1 MNQYHIYEAIG
12 RGKHSTVYKGRKKK
26 TIEYYAIK
34 SVEKSQKTKVL
45 QEVRTLHSLDHNNVL
60 KFYAWYE
67 TSAHLWLVLEYCVGG
82 DLLTLLRQD
91 TRMPEESIHDF
102 ARDLVQALQFLH
114 SKGVIYCDL
123 KPSNVLL
130 DENGRLKLCD
140 FGLARRL
147 SDIAKSSVQELPQ
160 AKRGTPCYMA
170 PELFQEGSVH
180 SFGSDLWALGC
191 VMYECYAGR
200 PPFVSNSFTQLVN
213 SIISDPM
220 PPLWGNPS
228 HDFEDLVSRL
238 LVKDPVERIQWDE
251 LRNHPFWRTKCK
263 ILPLPP
269 QPAFTNFL
277 RLTHRPSSPEEKPKL
292 TGRTTPV
299 EKRAPEGKG
308 SAVERGT
315 PRERSQSQ
323 AKKFETKQ
331 DVKGAVPENR
341 NPGQRENGRKAV
353 KGPTGN
359 TEPKELDTKP
369 IGGVPAVN
377 LLRLSKIVK
386 TNLLKETEN
395 DTYRQQSDANGAS
408 DDTDITLENHDLE
421 LNFGE
426 EAESDAA
433 EEEDDS
439 GSNGV
444 SPTASAEEKDLH
456 KPSTKPYHAPAS
468 KGESRNPN
476 TNAEEPLPVTP
487 KPEINGRCEDP
498 QMTQTEVEVKQLDAM
513 RHVAATPPG
522 VGIPRKGSQRGPS
535 ATEESKKEPVV
546 GPPNPSRPSVVL
558 SQSLWHPSDLS
569 VRPIML
575 NRRIEKIPE
584 STFDSRI
591 LPAERL
597 TSSEFVKLEAEQ
609 QETFLN
615 KVMGNVHGSTVPV
628 NEKINTLKYLETLCT
643 NIDAANILINGPL
656 MPLLVK
662 LLRTVKIPALRV
674 QLTSVMGL
682 LIRHATLIEEEL
694 AGSGIVAVL
703 TDTLRDKQDKV
714 RRCAMATLGELLFY
728 IATQN
733 EGSPR
738 SGGGH
743 DTSAKDVKS
752 SLWQIP
758 GTTIALVASI
768 LRKGEDDVTQH
779 YALKTIENIA
789 SQGGEW
795 AQRFTNNEVINN
807 LCYTFRAS
815 AKPENLRATAGSCL
829 VRLVRFQPTTIP
841 FVLEKLTFK
850 ELVGGLARGSAREQ
864 QVNINLLNMA
874 LVGSSVINNMSKYLL
889 ALLEERS
896 LVPSVVAML
905 EQGPEVLRGKAF
917 VCAALLCKINRRWLP
932 SLCNAKLLPAVERL
946 AKEKDPYVQQ
956 CMEALVQTVIS
967 VVPTI
972 LESISTDI
980 AQLASGR
987 RTPGPGSSPARG
999 TPRSSLPLF
1008 PVVLNLMN
1016 SPSFRSRMVDEPLL
1030 ERLATFLKRL
1040 ETSSF
1045 QGQDEFQSTL
1055 LQLVE
1060 VMSQQ
1065 SATLL
1070 AHPDSFISKVLPSL
1084 AVLYD
1089 KNTDGDM
1096 RFLCLKVFFDIL
1108 VVFLDDISSV
1118 NSPEDQQPSTTIL
1131 SAPRREKLEAIVKQH
1146 FLPMY
1151 PILVDDED
1159 PIPMYAQKLLVMLLD
1174 LRCIQIEDILQLKL
1188 ISQFFESL
1196 QGDLT
1201 SINLHSVRLCLYL
1214 ASSPKVDSKVLS
1226 DLRIVRHV
1234 GALLDF
1240 VHAKGMQ
1247 DFLDPVLSVC
1257 RFLLVRNVGDHSKIS
1272 NINVLSAT
1280 ATNGRD
1286 LSRPAIQDIG
1296 DMGQYSTIFLE
1307 LCGSREPQVAET
1319 AAECLVLMLKAAPQ
1333 SAAAPIFS
1341 SLSRFVS
1348 ALEACAQS
1356 HSPSLS
1362 TKLQGQLLFAI
1373 SASCKE
1379 LRENKQPLRN
1389 FSPSSADFV
1398 SLENMVVRLR
1408 KSSSPQVAEAAA
1420 SAALELQRVPRSA

>member
-91 TRMPEESIHDF
+91 TRLPEESIHDF

-180 SFGSDLWALGC
+180 SYGSDLWALGC

-200 PPFVSNSFTQLVN
+200 PPFVSSSFTQLVN

-228 HDFEDLVSRL
+228 HEFEDLVSRL

-251 LRNHPFWRTKCK
+251 LRNHSFWRTKCK
-263 ILPLPP
+263 VLPLPP
-269 QPAFTNFL
+269 QPAFENFL
-277 RLTHRPSSPEEKPKL
+277 RLTSRSSSPEETPQL
-292 TGRTTPV
+292 SGRSTPV
-299 EKRAPEGKG
+299 EKKALDAKG
-308 SAVERGT
+308 SGIDRAT
-315 PRERSQSQ
+315 MRERSQIQ
-323 AKKFETKQ
+323 AKKVENKHAGQ
-331 DVKGAVPENR
+331 ESKGAAPFKEKTE
-341 NPGQRENGRKAV
+341 GRENGRKLI
-353 KGPTGN
+353 KGSAGHAQ
-359 TEPKELDTKP
+359 PKESDRKLN
-369 IGGVPAVN
+369 GGAPVVN

-386 TNLLKETEN
+386 TNMLKETEN
-395 DTYRQQSDANGAS
+395 DTYRQQSKANGAS
-408 DDTDITLENHDLE
+408 DDTDVTLENHDLE

-426 EAESDAA
+426 GAESDTT

-439 GSNGV
+439 GSNAAN
-444 SPTASAEEKDLH
+444 PIDSAEEKDLQKVSSKTTH
-456 KPSTKPYHAPAS
+456 AQPAKVENTKA
-468 KGESRNPN
+468 N
-476 TNAEEPLPVTP
+476 TGAEEHLPVTP
-487 KPEINGRCEDP
+487 SPSETNGRSEN
-498 QMTQTEVEVKQLDAM
+498 QLMTPAEIEGKQLDTM
-513 RHVAATPPG
+513 RQVAATPPN
-522 VGIPRKGSQRGPS
+522 VGIPRKASQRG
-535 ATEESKKEPVV
+535 TEEPKKEPT
-546 GPPNPSRPSVVL
+546 PAPNPARPSVVL

-575 NRRIEKIPE
+575 NRRIEKVPE
-584 STFDSRI
+584 SNFDSRM
-591 LPAERL
+591 LPVERL
-597 TSSEFVKLEAEQ
+597 TSSEFVKMESEQ
-609 QETFLN
+609 QDAFLN
-615 KVMGNVHGSTVPV
+615 KIMTNIHGSSV

-643 NIDAANILINGPL
+643 NIDAANVLINGPV

-662 LLRTVKIPALRV
+662 LLRTIKLPALRV

-738 SGGGH
+738 AGGGH
-743 DTSAKDVKS
+743 DNSAKDVKS
-752 SLWQIP
+752 SAWQIP
-758 GTTIALVASI
+758 GTTVALVASI

-795 AQRFTNNEVINN
+795 AQRFTNNEVIDN

-841 FVLEKLTFK
+841 VVLEKLTFK
-850 ELVGGLARGSAREQ
+850 ELVGGLARGSPREQ

-874 LVGSSVINNMSKYLL
+874 LVGSSVISNMSKYLL

-905 EQGPEVLRGKAF
+905 EQGPEILRGKAF

-932 SLCNAKLLPAVERL
+932 SLCNAKLIPAVERL
-946 AKEKDPYVQQ
+946 TKEKDLYVLQ
-956 CMEALVQTVIS
+956 CMEALVQTVVS
-967 VVPTI
+967 VVPSI
-972 LESISTDI
+972 LESINTDI
-980 AQLASGR
+980 IQLASGR

-999 TPRSSLPLF
+999 TLRSSLPMF

-1016 SPSFRSRMVDEPLL
+1016 SPTFRNRMVDENVL
-1030 ERLATFLKRL
+1030 ERLASFLKRL

-1055 LQLVE
+1055 LQIVE
-1060 VMSQQ
+1060 VLSQQ
-1065 SATLL
+1065 STTLL
-1070 AHPDSFISKVLPSL
+1070 AHPDTFIARVLPSL
-1084 AVLYD
+1084 AVLYE

-1108 VVFLDDISSV
+1108 VVFLDDISST
-1118 NSPEDQQPSTTIL
+1118 NITGDHQSSTTASGAL
-1131 SAPRREKLEAIVKQH
+1131 RREKLEVIVKQH

-1151 PILVDDED
+1151 PILLQDED
-1159 PIPMYAQKLLVMLLD
+1159 PLPMYAQKLLVMLLD
-1174 LRCIQIEDILQLKL
+1174 LKCIQVEDILQLKL
-1188 ISQFFESL
+1188 ISQFFEFL
-1196 QGDLT
+1196 QSDLA
-1201 SINLHSVRLCLYL
+1201 SINLHNVRLCLYL
-1214 ASSPKVDSKVLS
+1214 ASSPKVDSKLLS
-1226 DLRIVRHV
+1226 DLRIVSHV
-1234 GALLDF
+1234 GGLLDF

-1247 DFLDPVLSVC
+1247 DFLDPVLSLC
-1257 RFLLVRNVGDHSKIS
+1257 RYFLIRNVGDSLEFS
-1272 NINVLSAT
+1272 SGNGTCAT
-1280 ATNGRD
+1280 AVNAGDRTG
-1286 LSRPAIQDIG
+1286 SAIQDIG
-1296 DMGQYSTIFLE
+1296 DMGQHAGIFLE
-1307 LCGSREPQVAET
+1307 LCGSREPQVTE
-1319 AAECLVLMLKAAPQ
+1319 AAADCLALLLKVAPR

-1341 SLSRFVS
+1341 TMGRF
-1348 ALEACAQS
+1348 ADLLETCAQS
-1356 HSPSLS
+1356 HAPTLCA
-1362 TKLQGQLLFAI
+1362 KLQSQLLFAI

-1379 LRENKQPLRN
+1379 LREAHARNQPLRGR
-1389 FSPSSADFV
+1389 PSSSDLAA
-1398 SLENMVVRLR
+1398 LENAIARLR
-1408 KSSSPQVAEAAA
+1408 KSSTAQVAEAAA
-1420 SAALELQRVPRSA
+1420 SAAFELQRLP